1 MMESVTR
8 EVSALE
14 HCRSVEIGR
23 CSRAAG
29 VVGLAAPCKS
39 DMTLGFSQSR
49 LTDPRDSLAR
59 RTSTEYLLDRP
70 DLSCAEVSGRS
81 NMVRSTSRSTPAAE
95 PKGEVDAGE
104 APWVVSVGTGFH
116 PLLQIWSA
124 CASGDPYTTRPFVI
138 QQAGL
143 YRPASLH
150 DECRRFSNLLR

>member
-29 VVGLAAPCKS
+29 IVGLAAPCKS

-70 DLSCAEVSGRS
+70 DLSCAEVSG
-81 NMVRSTSRSTPAAE
+81 
-95 PKGEVDAGE
+95 G
-104 APWVVSVGTGFH
+104 
-116 PLLQIWSA
+116 QIWFAALQGRRRPQNQKAKWTRARRRGSFP
-124 CASGDPYTTRPFVI
+124 SGLGSTLCCKFGPPALLEIRI
-138 QQAGL
+138 QQDL
-143 YRPASLH
+143 S
-150 DECRRFSNLLR
+150 